1 MVTLSIIGNIGQ
13 DAEVRSFEGQ
23 PVCMFNVCCD
33 CGKDQS
39 VWVSVSSRVHAQSK
53 VVDFLKKG
61 QLVYVQGMMSTRIYM
76 GRDGQYHSGINLYAQ
91 DIRLCGAAPKQ
102 EQGKEQSQ
110 GDKSDI
116 PF

>member
-13 DAEVRSFEGQ
+13 DADVRSYDDQ
-23 PVCMFNVCCD
+23 PDVMFNVCCD
-33 CGKDQS
+33 CGKEKS
-39 VWVSVSSRVHAQSK
+39 VWVSVSSRIHAQSR

-61 QLVYVQGMMSTRIYM
+61 QLVYCQGMMSTRVYM

-91 DIRLCGAAPKQ
+91 DIRLCGPAPKQ
-102 EQGKEQSQ
+102 EQTQQNDMSYE
-110 GDKSDI
+110 

>member
-13 DAEVRSFEGQ
+13 DAEVRSYDGQ
-23 PVCMFNVCCD
+23 PVVMFNVCCD
-33 CGKDQS
+33 CGKGAS

-53 VVDFLKKG
+53 VVEFLKKG
-61 QLVYVQGMMSTRIYM
+61 QLVYVQGMMSTRVYM

-91 DIRLCGAAPKQ
+91 DIRLCGPSPKQ
-102 EQGKEQSQ
+102 DQPQEDLSNK
-110 GDKSDI
+110 